1 MIIAVI
7 KTIVMVMNNLRYQGT
22 PNDNIALSPFE
33 CQAFHTNPDKLYISE
48 SLIIE
53 DYENVFR

>member
-1 MIIAVI
+1 MAWSRELIFG
-7 KTIVMVMNNLRYQGT
+7 YQGT

-33 CQAFHTNPDKLYISE
+33 RQAFHTNLDKPYIFW

-53 DYENVFR
+53 DYKNVLR